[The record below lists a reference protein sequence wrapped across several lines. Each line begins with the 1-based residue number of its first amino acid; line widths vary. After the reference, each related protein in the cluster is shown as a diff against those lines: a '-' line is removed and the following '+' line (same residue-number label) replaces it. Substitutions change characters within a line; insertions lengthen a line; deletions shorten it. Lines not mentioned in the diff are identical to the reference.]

1 MALPSHLLFPS
12 LHLLQGRLPSPW
24 QRGQHYSRV
33 DGACPISTTMIPS
46 SLHCSTSFWIR
57 AVGPGQSSLQVCLL
71 LGNTELYSYKRMGK
85 GKFQTCLITKG
96 I

>member
-1 MALPSHLLFPS
+1 
-12 LHLLQGRLPSPW
+12 
-24 QRGQHYSRV
+24 
-33 DGACPISTTMIPS
+33 MIPS